1 MPLHACTSPLRPLVL
16 VASLLASLACA
27 GALPADEPGAALPER
42 SVATVQATAAATR
55 QIPLAAPAPA
65 AAMSTPVSMP
75 TSLSAT
81 SIEPIAQTLPTRSL
95 DMGSA
100 TEQLL
105 ARQRSAPGLRPRP
118 IEGEQAGR
126 SWQRYLKSFETK
138 IPEKYETGI
147 DTGGGR

>member
-1 MPLHACTSPLRPLVL
+1 MPLHACISPLRPLVL
-16 VASLLASLACA
+16 AASLLASLACA
-27 GALPADEPGAALPER
+27 GALPTDEAGAALPDR
-42 SVATVQATAAATR
+42 SVAAVQATAAATR
-55 QIPLAAPAPA
+55 QIPLAAPASA
-65 AAMSTPVSMP
+65 AAMSMPVSMP
-75 TSLSAT
+75 MPLAAT
-81 SIEPIAQTLPTRSL
+81 SIEPAAQPLPPHSL

-118 IEGEQAGR
+118 IDGEQAGR